1 MANKRTY
8 WAVEAL
14 GVAAEGT
21 GVTISNAQFVP
32 GVQSVGITTNF
43 NLEQIFQLGQL
54 EIYQD
59 LEEVPDVEIS
69 VERVLDQFNCMYGR
83 TMDEAAPTAITI
95 AGDQNNKCDIVFSV
109 NNEVTDDVA
118 GDNDPLAAVWCSGM
132 FCSSASFSF
141 GVDGNFTESTTLVGN
156 HKKWSAAPGASIAGL
171 PTDLLVTAGTDP
183 TAGLVSKR
191 QHFWMTQVPAPIS
204 ALTTGEKAIQ
214 SINISVDFGREE
226 INALGTRL
234 PYHRFVTFP
243 VEVSCEI
250 EAIVTDV
257 TDMAT
262 DALPNANN
270 TAAQNIAFSV
280 GDVAV
285 GDIVSGGASSAIHSF
300 DLGTKN
306 RMQSVTWN
314 GVDTG
319 GGNASLTYSFRNF
332 NKLDYTYAG
341 AAGLN

>member
-1 MANKRTY
+1 MVNKRTY

-14 GVAAEGT
+14 GVAAEGA
-21 GVTISNAQFVP
+21 GVLLSAAQFVP

-69 VERVLDQFNCMYGR
+69 VERVIDQFTCMYGR
-83 TMDEAAPTAITI
+83 TMDVGAPTSITI

-109 NNEVTDDVA
+109 NNETTDDVV
-118 GDNDPLAAVWCSGM
+118 GDDFPDSYVWCSGM
-132 FCSSASFSF
+132 FCSSASFTF

-156 HKKWSAAPGASIAGL
+156 HKKWYAAPGVSMAGV
-171 PTDLLVTAGTDP
+171 PTDALVTAGDAP
-183 TAGLVSKR
+183 TAGDVKKR
-191 QHFWMTQVPAPIS
+191 QNFWMTQVPAPIS
-204 ALTTGEKAIQ
+204 ALATAEKAIQ
-214 SINISVDFGREE
+214 SISVSVDFGREE

-250 EAIVTDV
+250 EALVTDI
-257 TDMAT
+257 TDMGM
-262 DALPNANN
+262 DALPNAAN
-270 TAAQNIAFSV
+270 TAAQPIQFKV

-285 GDIVSGGASSAIHSF
+285 GDIVTGGASTAIHTF

-306 RMQSVTWN
+306 RVQSVTWN

-319 GGNASLTYSFRNF
+319 GGNASITYSFRNF
-332 NKLDYTYAG
+332 NKLDYTSAG
-341 AAGLN
+341 TLNT